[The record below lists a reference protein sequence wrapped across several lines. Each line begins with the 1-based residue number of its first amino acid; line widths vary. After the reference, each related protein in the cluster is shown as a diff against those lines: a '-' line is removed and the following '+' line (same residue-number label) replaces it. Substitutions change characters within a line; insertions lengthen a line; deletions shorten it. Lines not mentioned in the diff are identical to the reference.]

1 MILFVAGLVVLLGG
15 GECLVRGASRM
26 AAAAGIS
33 PLVIGLTVVAFG
45 TSSPEM
51 AVSTVAALAGNGGAD
66 IAVGNIVGSNIFNIL
81 FVLGISAM
89 ITPLAVSAQLVKWDV
104 PIMIAVSVLFFILA
118 SNGRIDRADGI
129 LLFSGI
135 IAYTVFTVRKGRKE
149 NNAGR
154 ADKITTD
161 THPLKTGK
169 GRELL
174 VNLLLIAAG
183 LALLVTGSN
192 WMGDG
197 AVQMAKSLGVNELV
211 ISLTIV
217 AMGTSFPELA
227 TSVLA
232 AFKGERDIAVGNV
245 IGSNLFNIL
254 CVAGF
259 SGAVVPGGIAV
270 SPTALAFDIPVMIAV
285 AAACLP
291 IFFSGFRIDR
301 IEGVLF
307 LSCYIAYT
315 AWLILT
321 AMQHEVLVDFAF
333 LLRWIVLPAT
343 ALLIIIPAIR
353 QSRSG
358 RDV

>member
-1 MILFVAGLVVLLGG
+1 MIFFAAGLGLLLGG
-15 GECLVRGASRM
+15 GECLVRGASRL
-26 AAAAGIS
+26 AAAAGVS

-51 AVSTVAALAGNGGAD
+51 AVSTVSALSGNGGAD

-81 FVLGISAM
+81 FILGISAM
-89 ITPLAVSAQLVKWDV
+89 VAPLAVSVQLVKWDV
-104 PIMIAVSVLFFILA
+104 PIMIGVSVLFLMLA

-135 IAYTVFTVRKGRKE
+135 IVYTAFTVWKGRME
-149 NNAGR
+149 NSAGQPGEGQSARPGSDRGR
-154 ADKITTD
+154 A
-161 THPLKTGK
+161 
-169 GRELL
+169 LL
-174 VNLLLIAAG
+174 INLVLIAAG
-183 LALLVTGSN
+183 LALLVIGSK
-192 WMGDG
+192 WMVDG
-197 AVQMAKSLGVNELV
+197 AVQMAKSLGVSELV

-217 AMGTSFPELA
+217 AVGTSLPELA

-232 AFKGERDIAVGNV
+232 TFKGERDIAVGNV
-245 IGSNLFNIL
+245 IGSNIFNIL

-259 SGAVVPGGIAV
+259 SSAVAPGGVPV
-270 SPTALAFDIPVMIAV
+270 SPAALNFDIPVMIAV

-301 IEGVLF
+301 LEGCLF
-307 LSCYIAYT
+307 IACYIAYT
-315 AWLILT
+315 AWLALT

-353 QSRSG
+353 QSGSG
-358 RDV
+358 WDV

>member
-1 MILFVAGLVVLLGG
+1 MILFAAGLGLLLGG
-15 GECLVRGASRM
+15 GECLVRGASRL

-51 AVSTVAALAGNGGAD
+51 AVSTVSALSGNGGAD

-81 FVLGISAM
+81 FILGISAM
-89 ITPLAVSAQLVKWDV
+89 VAPLAVSAQLVKWDV
-104 PIMIAVSVLFFILA
+104 PIMIGVSVLFLVLA
-118 SNGRIDRADGI
+118 LNGRIDRIDGI

-135 IAYTVFTVRKGRKE
+135 IAYTAFTVWKGRKE

-154 ADKITTD
+154 ADKIATD
-161 THPLKTGK
+161 AHPLQTGK
-169 GRELL
+169 GRALL
-174 VNLLLIAAG
+174 VNLLLIGAG
-183 LALLVTGSN
+183 LALLVIGSK
-192 WMGDG
+192 WMVDS
-197 AVQMAKSLGVNELV
+197 AVQMAKSLGVSELV

-217 AMGTSFPELA
+217 SVGTSLPELA

-232 AFKGERDIAVGNV
+232 TFKGERDIAVGNV

-259 SGAVVPGGIAV
+259 SGAAVPGGIAV
-270 SPTALAFDIPVMIAV
+270 SPAALAFDIPVMIAV
-285 AAACLP
+285 AVACLP

-301 IEGVLF
+301 LEGFLF
-307 LSCYIAYT
+307 LACYVAYT

-321 AMQHEVLVDFAF
+321 ALNHPALPGMDVALHYL
-333 LLRWIVLPAT
+333 VLPVT
-343 ALLIIIPAIR
+343 ALLILIPAIR
-353 QSRSG
+353 QFR
-358 RDV
+358 